1 MKEQTMVL
9 IIFMIIRVH
18 YFMLL
23 MIQIVFMKMMKN
35 INNYNDDFIL
45 NTVNDQPIRPL
56 NESALQNTRKTP
68 QGIQDLKD
76 ARWW

>member
-1 MKEQTMVL
+1 
-9 IIFMIIRVH
+9 
-18 YFMLL
+18 
-23 MIQIVFMKMMKN
+23 MKMMKN